1 MNLLGHIA
9 PDTNLDVQLCEPV
22 VSTPDGLVCLVVDGA
37 LLPICEGQAVAECD
51 SLVQRAVV
59 QHTLCRP
66 PSPAPWLSRR
76 VVDEL
81 RRAGVDDPVED
92 ARDAVC
98 AGVWTGWRRAMTKAL
113 CRSSRTL
120 LCAGKPGDAAGAA
133 YAGMLMAPK
142 DEASGQHVP
151 ESRPMLDSMVA
162 YLRASDR
169 EWQRDDPSGSDRAF
183 ASVCRK
189 FCVSPGSALAVKVAV
204 RGGRHVLGD
213 DVAAE

>member
-9 PDTNLDVQLCEPV
+9 PDANLDVQLCEPV

-142 DEASGQHVP
+142 DDASGQHVP
-151 ESRPMLDSMVA
+151 ESRPMLDSMAA

-169 EWQRDDPSGSDRAF
+169 EWQRDGLGGSDRAF

>member
-9 PDTNLDVQLCEPV
+9 PDANLDVQLCEPV

-66 PSPAPWLSRR
+66 PSPAPWLSGR

-142 DEASGQHVP
+142 DEVSGEHVP